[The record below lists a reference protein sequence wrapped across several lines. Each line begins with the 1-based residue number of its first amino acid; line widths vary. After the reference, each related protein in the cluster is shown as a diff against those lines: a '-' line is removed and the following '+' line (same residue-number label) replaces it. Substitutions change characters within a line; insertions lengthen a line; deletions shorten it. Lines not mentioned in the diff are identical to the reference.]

1 MGEYVEIAA
10 LPEPR
15 APEYRCD
22 LSGRGGFLW
31 SRCSL
36 RLPLC
41 RRISGVSG
49 FAVARRA
56 SCIGRSGLPEV
67 RQARHLADREKKYS
81 RKGRFRTLFVSLA
94 V

>member
-56 SCIGRSGLPEV
+56 SCIDRSGLPEV
-67 RQARHLADREKKYS
+67 RQARHLDRKS
-81 RKGRFRTLFVSLA
+81 V